1 MHTVHSSDVHMM
13 EGRVRVLC
21 ALHLKFCELLP
32 ESTSTMASPTLAS
45 CLRSRQV
52 DGHCSCGR
60 AEYRQVYIA
69 ACTTHTHTHTHMP

>member
-21 ALHLKFCELLP
+21 ALYLKFCELLP

-45 CLRSRQV
+45 CLRSIDR
-52 DGHCSCGR
+52 
-60 AEYRQVYIA
+60 
-69 ACTTHTHTHTHMP
+69 